1 MALLADT
8 LLGQQGAALHFM
20 IGNDVHR
27 RVLREPSFW
36 LAIVACLAVRAAI
49 HLFYDLPFVIPSRF
63 WQLLD
68 AEWLRQDPVQ
78 SIYLMHMQPP
88 LLNVL
93 YAVSLAMPDGVG
105 PVFLRV
111 LFLLS
116 SMAVVAIDYFF
127 LRRFGYGA
135 AIAAVV
141 TLLFGVM
148 PQVLLYENLFFY
160 SHLEATLVL
169 CAMFFASRYLTH
181 RYVASFAGFAASL
194 VTLALLR
201 SLFHIGWVA
210 FALLA
215 IWGVASYRHGR
226 DTRALVVA
234 LLAIAAVAVVYVKN
248 LREFGI
254 FSASSWQG
262 VLLAQMLMPALP
274 GDTEKFPEIVADLR
288 ARAGRGEFSRSMPQA
303 ATMGT
308 DLISGWVASAK
319 GCDGAE
325 KRPVLCAP
333 RQSHGGINYNN
344 IAMVEYSTEL
354 GRDAPQLLRLYPGLY
369 AHHVASSAMTF
380 LGIPAWDYLL
390 LQPLPKAYMNV
401 WNGLLLYEPGRV
413 HVRSGSDGVAWA
425 SVRNRLAT
433 VSLPLVAL
441 VLGGLAIAL
450 WRAGADFVG
459 YCRAR
464 QASGDWIFPALVL
477 ILFVLLPNLVN
488 GIEAQ
493 RIRYSIE
500 PILFL
505 ALASGAAMAFRAVA
519 GGLGIS
525 ARGR

>member
-1 MALLADT
+1 MLMEQDT
-8 LLGQQGAALHFM
+8 
-20 IGNDVHR
+20 R
-27 RVLREPSFW
+27 CRVLREPFFW
-36 LAIVACLAVRAAI
+36 LTIAACLAGRFAL
-49 HLFYDLPFVIPSRF
+49 HSSHSFPFVIPSRF

-68 AEWLRQDPVQ
+68 AEWLRQDPLQ

-93 YAVSLAMPDGVG
+93 YALSLAMPGDLG
-105 PVFLRV
+105 PIFLQA
-111 LFLLS
+111 LFLAS
-116 SMAVVAIDYFF
+116 SVTMVTIVYFF

-135 AIAAVV
+135 AIAAAA
-141 TLLFGVM
+141 TLLFGMM
-148 PQVLLYENLFFY
+148 PQVLVYENLFFY

-181 RYVASFAGFAASL
+181 RYIASFIGFAACL
-194 VTLALLR
+194 VTLAFLR

-210 FALLA
+210 FVLLT

-226 DTRALVVA
+226 QARVLVVVVVST
-234 LLAIAAVAVVYVKN
+234 AAVATIYVKN
-248 LREFGI
+248 FREFGI

-262 VLLAQMLMPALP
+262 VLLAHMLMPALP
-274 GDTEKFPEIVADLR
+274 GDTAKFPEVVEDLQ
-288 ARAGRGEFSRSMPQA
+288 ARAARGEFSKAMPRA
-303 ATMGT
+303 AMMGT
-308 DLISGWVASAK
+308 DLISGWVASAQ

-325 KRPVLCAP
+325 KRPILCAV
-333 RQSHGGINYNN
+333 RQSHGGINYNHV
-344 IAMVEYSTEL
+344 AMVEYSAEL

-369 AHHVASSAMTF
+369 AHHVASSVITF

-401 WNGLLLYEPGRV
+401 WNGLLLYDPGRV
-413 HVRSGSDGVAWA
+413 HVRNSSDSVVWA
-425 SVRNRLAT
+425 SMRSRLAA
-433 VSLPLVAL
+433 VSLPLIAL

-459 YCRAR
+459 YGRA
-464 QASGDWIFPALVL
+464 QQGSGDWMFPALVL
-477 ILFVLLPNLVN
+477 VLFVLLPNLVN

-505 ALASGAAMAFRAVA
+505 ALARGAAMAFRAIA